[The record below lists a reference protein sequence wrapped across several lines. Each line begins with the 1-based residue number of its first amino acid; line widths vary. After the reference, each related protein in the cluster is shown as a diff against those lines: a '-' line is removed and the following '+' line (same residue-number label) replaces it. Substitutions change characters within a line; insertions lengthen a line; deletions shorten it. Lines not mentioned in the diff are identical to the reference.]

1 MKKDKE
7 WFIKELLGHEIG
19 DYGNYYN
26 GGYEDGL
33 AYALKLAYQLDEPA
47 KIVIPQF
54 VADWWE
60 RDDDSVTMYRGLQV
74 KKKHKFDLVSN
85 FHNVGLDDYLSKEAE
100 WIDENIF
107 IFLELINGK
116 PYEVEEEQKYY
127 VMNNDN
133 RMMLVRM
140 MDGKT
145 ITEADPFKLED
156 MYEGEKKSHRLTE
169 QEIKDY
175 DERYFP
181 FSVEVAE

>member
-7 WFIKELLGHEIG
+7 WLKEEIEIMKSETSENYPHEQMVEREVVLNLI
-19 DYGNYYN
+19 D
-26 GGYEDGL
+26 
-33 AYALKLAYQLDEPA
+33 QLDEPEA
-47 KIVIPQF
+47 STQGWIGQYTRNNHYTSRDELDDAFSILRDIYHQSKT
-54 VADWWE
+54 ADWVAKENRNSEIFARAW
-60 RDDDSVTMYRGLQV
+60 
-74 KKKHKFDLVSN
+74 
-85 FHNVGLDDYLSKEAE
+85 LD
-100 WIDENIF
+100 
-107 IFLELINGK
+107 G
-116 PYEVEEEQKYY
+116 YEVEKEQKYY

-175 DERYFP
+175 DLRYWAFAVP
-181 FSVEVAE
+181 VEVAE